1 MKLAPAQ
8 WQSLSALLDEALD
21 LPEPDRVSWVA
32 TLGAEHDAFK
42 ALLREILD
50 RPASVATADLIGTL
64 PAFSLPSAGDWAPGA
79 VVGPYQLIREVGRG
93 GMGAV
98 WLAERADGLVKRPV
112 ALKLPTMA
120 ASRQTLAERFARER
134 EILSRLAHPHIAR
147 LYDAGFA
154 ADGQPYLALEYID
167 GDPITTYC
175 DRVRLTTRARIE
187 LFLQV
192 LAAVRYAHANL
203 VLHRDLKPPNIL
215 VTPQREIKLLD
226 FGIAKLM
233 EGGTAHETALTRL
246 AGSALT
252 PDYAAPEQV
261 SGAPLTTASDVY
273 ALGVVLYEL
282 LAGRRPYRLKRQTR
296 GELEEAILTQD
307 VPRPS
312 AVAAGDDIA
321 SKRST
326 SAPKLSKQLAGD
338 LDTIVQKALRKA
350 PAARYATAEAFAQDI
365 ERYLCGQPVTA
376 QRDSAWYRTRK
387 FAARNTLALSAAAGV
402 TIALLAGT
410 SAALWEAHV
419 ARQETVRANASK
431 DFVERLF
438 QSAARSNPGGAA
450 AADTTARQL
459 LAIGSRQLLEQSRAN
474 PELRLDLLQWL
485 ARLNAELDLL
495 EPASA
500 LSERSIDLARELHG
514 DDSLPVAQALLQKA
528 DNLFRA
534 ASYVEATKVARE
546 VLRIADMRP
555 GASPAL
561 RAKAHLIIGN
571 STFQLDYTK
580 TVQPQRE
587 LEMALAL
594 LQQAHAE
601 TEDRSQAAY
610 SVAFV
615 MEAQRDFAKADA
627 YYMDGITAG
636 VANFGEKSY
645 IVAFGYENLADSLRR
660 QHRLPEARQSI
671 DKALAIY
678 EFALGP
684 RHGTVAFARTNLA
697 LIEAASGQRAEAE
710 QLLDQAVA
718 LAQEV
723 FGAEARQVGFPAAYA
738 ARLKA
743 NRGELEPAVQA
754 YDRAIAVFARV
765 DPAASMSARALR
777 TEYAAVL
784 IALGKTDRAKA
795 ILDQA
800 QVDFDTAHDKSS
812 VPAARLK
819 IVGAELAYAQGDA
832 GAGRTRLDQVQQ
844 QIDADPA
851 VGNQVLSQFAL
862 VVART
867 RPDSERANATLER
880 LRVAGL
886 LPSSPDELAVD
897 IEDRARLAFAVGRLY
912 LAVGQKN
919 LAHSWLT
926 YAVSLREKIDA
937 AASPW
942 LAEAQ
947 IALAEALVAEGRVG
961 DARVILA
968 CAAAIHAAV
977 PGLGDRYRQP
987 LQEAYALL
995 DARR

>member
-1 MKLAPAQ
+1 
-8 WQSLSALLDEALD
+8 
-21 LPEPDRVSWVA
+21 
-32 TLGAEHDAFK
+32 
-42 ALLREILD
+42 
-50 RPASVATADLIGTL
+50 
-64 PAFSLPSAGDWAPGA
+64 
-79 VVGPYQLIREVGRG
+79 
-93 GMGAV
+93 
-98 WLAERADGLVKRPV
+98 
-112 ALKLPTMA
+112 
-120 ASRQTLAERFARER
+120 
-134 EILSRLAHPHIAR
+134 
-147 LYDAGFA
+147 
-154 ADGQPYLALEYID
+154 
-167 GDPITTYC
+167 
-175 DRVRLTTRARIE
+175 
-187 LFLQV
+187 
-192 LAAVRYAHANL
+192 
-203 VLHRDLKPPNIL
+203 
-215 VTPQREIKLLD
+215 
-226 FGIAKLM
+226 M
-233 EGGTAHETALTRL
+233 EGGTAHESALTRL
-246 AGSALT
+246 AGPALT

-312 AVAAGDDIA
+312 AVATGDDIA

-326 SAPKLSKQLAGD
+326 SAPKLAKQLAGD
-338 LDTIVQKALRKA
+338 LDTIVQKALRKV
-350 PAARYATAEAFAQDI
+350 PTARYATAEAFAQDI
-365 ERYLCGQPVTA
+365 ERYLRGRPVTA

-402 TIALLAGT
+402 AIAMIAGT
-410 SAALWEAHV
+410 SAALWGAHV
-419 ARQETVRANASK
+419 ARQEAARANASK

-474 PELRLDLLQWL
+474 PEMRLDLLQWL

-500 LSERSIDLARELHG
+500 LSERSIALAKELHG
-514 DDSLPVAQALLQKA
+514 GNSLPVAQAVLQRA

-534 ASYVEATKVARE
+534 ASYVEATKAARE
-546 VLRIADMRP
+546 VLRIADTQP
-555 GASPAL
+555 GASLAL

-571 STFQLDYTK
+571 SAFQLDYTK
-580 TVQPQRE
+580 TAQPQQE
-587 LEMALAL
+587 LETALAL
-594 LQQAHAE
+594 LQQAHAA

-610 SVAFV
+610 SLAFV

-627 YYMDGITAG
+627 YYLDGINAG

-645 IVAFGYENLADSLRR
+645 IVAFGYENLSDSLRR

-697 LIEAASGQRAEAE
+697 LIEAASGQRADAE
-710 QLLDQAVA
+710 RLLDQAVA
-718 LAQEV
+718 LAQQV
-723 FGAEARQVGFPAAYA
+723 FGPEARQVGFPAAYA

-743 NRGELEPAVQA
+743 NRGELESAVDA

-765 DPAASMSARALR
+765 DPPSSMSARAMR
-777 TEYAAVL
+777 IECAAVL
-784 IALGKTDRAKA
+784 IALGNTDRAKTL
-795 ILDQA
+795 LDQA
-800 QVDFDTAHDKSS
+800 RTGFDAAHDTSS

-832 GAGRTRLDQVQQ
+832 DTGRALLDQALQ
-844 QIDADPA
+844 QIDVDAA
-851 VGNQVLSQFAL
+851 TGSQVLPQLAL

-867 RPDSERANATLER
+867 RPDSERANATLGR

-886 LPSSPDELAVD
+886 LPSSPDELDVD
-897 IEDRARLAFAVGRLY
+897 IEDRARLAFAVGRLH
-912 LAVGQKN
+912 LAVGRKDT
-919 LAHSWLT
+919 AHSWLT
-926 YAVSLREKIDA
+926 YAVGLRERIDA
-937 AASPW
+937 ASSPW

-947 IALAEALVAEGRVG
+947 IALAEALVAEGHVG
-961 DARVILA
+961 DARAILA
-968 CAAAIHAAV
+968 RAAAIHAAV
-977 PGLGDRYRQP
+977 PGLGPPYRQS
-987 LQEAYALL
+987 LHEAYALL
-995 DARR
+995 GARR